1 MPEKLNLKKI
11 QKEAENFFEKMEEK
25 IEIEEIYFKE
35 GVIFLNLKSKD
46 GQILIGEKGRTLFCL
61 QHLLKKVLIK
71 KTGGIFYLDLDIN
84 GYKKKKADYLR
95 DLAKNLADEVA
106 LTKKEREFL
115 PMLPYERR
123 IIHLEIAKRKDVSSY
138 SVGEGVERRVVIEP
152 KIEANL

>member
-11 QKEAENFFEKMEEK
+11 QKIVENFFEKMGEK
-25 IEIEEIYFKE
+25 IEVEEIYFKE
-35 GVIFLNLKSKD
+35 GVIFVNLKSEES
-46 GQILIGEKGRTLFCL
+46 QILIGEKGRTLFCL
-61 QHLLKKVLIK
+61 QHLLKKILIK
-71 KTGGIFYLDLDIN
+71 EIGKFFYLDLDIN

-95 DLAKNLADEVA
+95 SLAKNLADEVA
-106 LTKKEREFL
+106 LTKKEREFS

>member
-11 QKEAENFFEKMEEK
+11 QKIVENFFEKMGEK
-25 IEIEEIYFKE
+25 IEVEEIYFKE
-35 GVIFLNLKSKD
+35 GVIFVNLKSEES
-46 GQILIGEKGRTLFCL
+46 QILIGEKGRTLFCL
-61 QHLLKKVLIK
+61 QHLLKKILIK
-71 KTGGIFYLDLDIN
+71 EIGKFFYLDLDIN
-84 GYKKKKADYLR
+84 GYKKKKADYLKS
-95 DLAKNLADEVA
+95 LAKNLADEVA
-106 LTKKEREFL
+106 LTKKEREFS

>member
-11 QKEAENFFEKMEEK
+11 QKIIENFFEKMGEK
-25 IEIEEIYFKE
+25 IEVEEIYFKE
-35 GVIFLNLKSKD
+35 GVIFVNLKSEES
-46 GQILIGEKGRTLFCL
+46 QILIGEKGRTLFCL
-61 QHLLKKVLIK
+61 QHLFKKILIK
-71 KTGGIFYLDLDIN
+71 EIEEFFYLDLDIN

-95 DLAKNLADEVA
+95 SLAKNLADEVA
-106 LTKKEREFL
+106 LTKKEREFS

>member
-1 MPEKLNLKKI
+1 MSDNLDLKKI
-11 QKEAENFFEKMEEK
+11 QKIAEVFFEKMGEK
-25 IEIEEIYFKE
+25 IEIEEIHFKE
-35 GVIFLNLKSKD
+35 GVIFINLKSKD
-46 GQILIGEKGRTLFCL
+46 TQILIGEKGRTLFCL

-71 KTGGIFYLDLDIN
+71 EIGQFLYLDLDIN
-84 GYKKKKADYLR
+84 NYKKKKADYLR

-138 SVGEGVERRVVIEP
+138 SIGEGVERRVVIKP
-152 KIEANL
+152 C